1 MMYSSVGRASNRYR
15 RGHGFESHWSLRFI
29 FLGFICNCL
38 GYFITVKITF
48 TCIHSSVILLLF
60 QVTGPATNV
69 VKLAILPEN
78 VQAKVVVVEV
88 L

>member
-1 MMYSSVGRASNRYR
+1 MWSDPFFLNWSEQSKGRIE
-15 RGHGFESHWSLRFI
+15 GGL
-29 FLGFICNCL
+29 
-38 GYFITVKITF
+38 
-48 TCIHSSVILLLF
+48 CIIYSSVILLLF

-78 VQAKVVVVEV
+78 VQAKVVVVVEV